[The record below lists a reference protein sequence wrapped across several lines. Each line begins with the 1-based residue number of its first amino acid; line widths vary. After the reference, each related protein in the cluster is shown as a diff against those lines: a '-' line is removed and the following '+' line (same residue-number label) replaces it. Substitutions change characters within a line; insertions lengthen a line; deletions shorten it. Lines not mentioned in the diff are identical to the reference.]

1 VNRWLKLGFS
11 AVCVASLSALAWP
24 IGARLLSRK
33 RLRFTYLSTPLSQD
47 AYDELAN
54 RPGWS
59 KSTLTVASNVK
70 LRGLV
75 RRPSQPQAPWVLF
88 YPGND
93 ATQLRTGQD
102 FLTALSKNFD
112 WGLALF
118 AYRGYDSS
126 DGESKYQS
134 LALDAPSIFT
144 EFCAQEHISE
154 SRVHLAGFSIG
165 GHFATLASRSANAHG
180 RSAKSLTLLASVS
193 DIAMLPNSRLA
204 FVLVGDVY
212 ETLPILDGIARPVLV
227 LQGSA
232 DEALDGPFQGRA
244 IAQKL
249 SDRARYQEF
258 EGVGH
263 QSLLLHEPAQS
274 AMRSFILEHSR

>member
-1 VNRWLKLGFS
+1 
-11 AVCVASLSALAWP
+11 
-24 IGARLLSRK
+24 
-33 RLRFTYLSTPLSQD
+33 
-47 AYDELAN
+47 
-54 RPGWS
+54 
-59 KSTLTVASNVK
+59 
-70 LRGLV
+70 V
-75 RRPSQPQAPWVLF
+75 RRPTHPQAPWVLF

-102 FLTALSKNFD
+102 FLDAFAKDLD

-126 DGESKYQS
+126 DGESKYPL
-134 LALDAPSIFT
+134 LALDAPNILT

-165 GHFATLASRSANAHG
+165 GHFAALASRSANAHG
-180 RSAKSLTLLASVS
+180 RPAKSLTLIASVS

-204 FVLVGDVY
+204 LLLVGDIL

-232 DEALDGPFQGRA
+232 DEALGGPVQGRA

-249 SDRARYQEF
+249 GDRARYQEF
-258 EGVGH
+258 EGIGH
-263 QSLLLHEPAQS
+263 QALLLHEPAQA
-274 AMRSFILEHSR
+274 AMRAFILEQTRKPTPK